1 MSNVI
6 RTRRNQYLRPQ
17 SSQQIPSA
25 LRPATP
31 SDQMDRTV
39 EIEAQQQEEYTR
51 YHDLYRRT
59 LAEFLHEDPDKN
71 WNYVNRL
78 RRIWEAGTMTEV
90 WPVKG
95 RRQTRTPVNAD

>member
-17 SSQQIPSA
+17 SSQPQIPSA
-25 LRPATP
+25 LRSVTP
-31 SDQMDRTV
+31 SNQMDRTV

-51 YHDLYRRT
+51 YHDLCRRT
-59 LAEFLHEDPDKN
+59 LAEFLHEDPDRN

-78 RRIWEAGTMTEV
+78 
-90 WPVKG
+90 
-95 RRQTRTPVNAD
+95 